1 MILLDFKKQIE
12 SLQLLISSGIMCVA
26 EGEKTIFMLKEKAVL
41 KLHNRAINQR
51 SDGRYITK

>member
-1 MILLDFKKQIE
+1 
-12 SLQLLISSGIMCVA
+12 MCVA

-51 SDGRYITK
+51 SDGRYITKVKYNDSVIMVIKIQP